1 MDFLKLLKDLGLEVG
16 DKPEDLTD
24 EQITE
29 AQAAIRK
36 AGLEAVTAK
45 DAKKATELAEAKK
58 AIDGLVTAR
67 AEEAAT
73 LSDLEAQFAEQPA
86 EEEAPEPEE
95 EPETPPTV
103 EKETVK
109 ETVKVEATAKPAPR
123 KMPVAPATP
132 SGSPSSPGVVVRA
145 SAELKDLAPGSE
157 INDPV
162 KLSVGFANKAD
173 SLLRLS
179 GNHDFTIARGTVEYP
194 TAHKFTDSRA
204 QNMAIMEP
212 TIKEMQAT
220 TRAALQEIAHMKD
233 PYEVVKAA
241 LSCNP
246 AEVSYD
252 VLGLGS
258 QERPIRD
265 GLNRKEASRGGVEFM
280 TPYSLADIDIA
291 GAGAAVTVWNND
303 AVDPADKTCQL
314 VDCGEFITESVDA
327 IAACMDLTNFNARY
341 FPESGRAFW
350 NLILTAHARI
360 AEQRL
365 YDRLSALATGPI
377 TFAQALGTFRDVVE
391 ALVRTAYQMRS
402 PHRVLQST
410 PVRFILPDHVPF
422 SAAMD
427 LFRQMPGD
435 DMVAVT
441 TAKLT
446 QVLAGYNIAVTFSP
460 DIDVQAA
467 GAAGVAPAWPTTI
480 EGLGFFEGTVGFL
493 DGGRW
498 DFGMEIRDTTNN
510 AQNRVRAM
518 IETAEGVAFFGTELR
533 LVEISTCPSGETA
546 GTVDG
551 AICTP
556 S

>member
-45 DAKKATELAEAKK
+45 DSKKATELAAAKK
-58 AIDGLVTAR
+58 EIDGLVATR

-73 LSDLEAQFAEQPA
+73 LSELESQFAEPEKVELEA
-86 EEEAPEPEE
+86 EVEPEVEKVEEKVE
-95 EPETPPTV
+95 EP
-103 EKETVK
+103 
-109 ETVKVEATAKPAPR
+109 VKVEAAAKPAR
-123 KMPVAPATP
+123 KMPVAPVTP
-132 SGSPSSPGVVVRA
+132 SGTPSAPGVVVRA
-145 SAELKDLAPGSE
+145 SAELKDLAPGTE
-157 INDPV
+157 INDPI
-162 KLSVGFANKAD
+162 KLSQGFASKAD

-179 GNHDFTIARGTVEYP
+179 GSHDFTIARGTVEYP
-194 TAHKFTDSRA
+194 KAHQFTDSRA
-204 QNMAIMEP
+204 ANMELMGPAIL
-212 TIKEMQAT
+212 EMQAT

-258 QERPIRD
+258 QARPLRD
-265 GLNRKEASRGGVEFM
+265 SLNRKEASRGGVEFM
-280 TPYSLADIDIA
+280 TPYSLADVDIA

-303 AVDPADKTCQL
+303 AVDPDDKTCQL
-314 VDCGEFITESVDA
+314 VDCGSFVTESVDA

-341 FPESGRAFW
+341 FPESGRGFW

-377 TFAQALGTFRDVVE
+377 TFAQSLGTFRDVVE

-402 PHRVLQST
+402 PHRVLQET

-435 DMVAVT
+435 DQIAVT

-460 DIDVQAA
+460 DIDVEAA
-467 GAAGVAPAWPTTI
+467 GAAGVAPGWPTTI
-480 EGLGFFEGTVGFL
+480 EGLGFFEGTVSFL

-533 LVEISTCPSGETA
+533 AIEITTCPSGETA
-546 GTVDG
+546 GTVDA
-551 AICTP
+551 AICAP

>member
-29 AQAAIRK
+29 ALAAIRK

-45 DAKKATELAEAKK
+45 DAKKATELAAAKK
-58 AIDGLVTAR
+58 EIDGLVTTR

-73 LSDLEAQFAEQPA
+73 LSDLEAQFAEKPA
-86 EEEAPEPEE
+86 EEETPAEEE

-109 ETVKVEATAKPAPR
+109 ETVKVEAAAKPR
-123 KMPVAPATP
+123 KMPVAPPTPTGTP
-132 SGSPSSPGVVVRA
+132 SAPGVVVRA

-162 KLSVGFANKAD
+162 KLSLGFANKAD

-179 GNHDFTIARGTVEYP
+179 GNHDFTIARGTVQYP
-194 TAHKFTDSRA
+194 EAHRFTDSRA
-204 QNMAIMEP
+204 TNMAIMEP
-212 TIKEMQAT
+212 TIKDMQAT

-258 QERPIRD
+258 QERPLRD
-265 GLNRKEASRGGVEFM
+265 SLNRKEASRGGVEFM
-280 TPYSLADIDIA
+280 TPYTLANVDIA
-291 GAGAAVTVWNND
+291 GEGSAVTVWNND

-314 VDCGEFITESVDA
+314 VDCGEFTTESVDA

-365 YDRLSALATGPI
+365 YDRLAALATGPI
-377 TFAQALGTFRDVVE
+377 TFDQSLGTFRDVVE
-391 ALVRTAYQMRS
+391 ALVRTAYFMRS
-402 PHRVLQST
+402 PHRVLQET

-435 DMVAVT
+435 DMTTVT
-441 TAKLT
+441 TAKLV

-467 GAAGVAPAWPTTI
+467 GEAGVAPRWPTTI
-480 EGLGFFEGTVGFL
+480 EGLGFFEGTVSFL

-498 DFGMEIRDTTNN
+498 DFGMEIRDTANN

-518 IETAEGVAFFGTELR
+518 IETAEGLAFFGTELR
-533 LVEISTCPSGETA
+533 QVAITTCPSGETA
-546 GTVDG
+546 GTVDS
-551 AICTP
+551 ICTP

>member
-29 AQAAIRK
+29 ALAAIRK

-45 DAKKATELAEAKK
+45 DSKKATELAAAKK
-58 AIDGLVTAR
+58 EIDGLVTTR

-73 LSDLEAQFAEQPA
+73 LSDLEAQFAEPEKVELEA
-86 EEEAPEPEE
+86 EVEPEVEKVVEPEKVE
-95 EPETPPTV
+95 EP
-103 EKETVK
+103 
-109 ETVKVEATAKPAPR
+109 VKVEAAAKPVR

-132 SGSPSSPGVVVRA
+132 SGTPSAPGVVVRA
-145 SAELKDLAPGSE
+145 SAELKDLAPGAE

-162 KLSVGFANKAD
+162 KLSLGFANKAD

-179 GNHDFTIARGTVEYP
+179 GNHDFTIARGTVQYP
-194 TAHKFTDSRA
+194 EKHRFTDSRA
-204 QNMAIMEP
+204 TNMAVMEP

-233 PYEVVKAA
+233 PYEIVKAA

-258 QERPIRD
+258 QERRIRD
-265 GLNRKEASRGGVEFM
+265 SLNRKEASRGGVEFM
-280 TPYSLADIDIA
+280 TPYSLADVDIS
-291 GAGAAVTVWNND
+291 GAGSSVTVWNHD

-350 NLILTAHARI
+350 NLILTAQARI

-391 ALVRTAYQMRS
+391 ALVRTAYFMRS
-402 PHRVLQST
+402 PHRVLQET

-467 GAAGVAPAWPTTI
+467 GAAGVGPAWPTTI
-480 EGLGFFEGTVGFL
+480 EGLGFFEGTVSFL

-518 IETAEGVAFFGTELR
+518 VETAEGVAFFGTELR
-533 LVEISTCPSGETA
+533 LIEITTCPSGETA
-546 GTVDG
+546 GTVDA
-551 AICTP
+551 AICAP